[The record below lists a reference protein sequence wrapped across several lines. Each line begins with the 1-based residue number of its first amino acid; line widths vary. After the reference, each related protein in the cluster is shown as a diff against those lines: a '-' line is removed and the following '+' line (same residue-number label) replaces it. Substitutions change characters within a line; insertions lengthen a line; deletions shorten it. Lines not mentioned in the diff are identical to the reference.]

1 MSFNIIKT
9 DEAEQKYREW
19 KVLGKPVPCINSYL
33 KVTGA
38 AKFVDDV
45 ILPNMLYGK
54 ILRSPFAHAKIK
66 MIDVSKAETLPGVAA
81 VVTYKDIAHMG
92 IIQTPPRFI
101 LTDRVL
107 YVGDVVAAVAADD
120 EAIAEEALD
129 LIKVEYESLPFSL
142 TPEEAS
148 SFPPMHPEA
157 STDNIVIGAW
167 FPYQRSVGSVENG
180 FKEAHIITEVEFR
193 KPNIKHMFLENYA
206 AVADWRGDEL
216 HLWSHPQ
223 VGAATFAMQLASI
236 LNMPTNKI
244 HVYQCFIGGGFGGK
258 HGEAPIRVAVLAAML
273 AKKSGRPV
281 KIRTNI
287 REHFVEGHVLD
298 PGITTF
304 RYKVGADK
312 AGKLKAIDALVLAG
326 QGERS
331 SNVGIAYCGDT
342 VFNTYRIPNRS
353 FRAYPFYT
361 NTPMSEALRAYGSQA
376 GVPPLEAAMNEIAE
390 SLGMDP
396 VDFIIKNGLQDGDI
410 VTQYLHNDFQ
420 LAGGDLPKLVQK
432 AAEEF
437 KWKEKWK
444 GWGVPTEV
452 SSFRR
457 RGVGVAVATHTAWGL
472 PRPNMVKDTV
482 IIKINSNDGTV
493 EWVTDGRD
501 MGSGFDTVVSQ
512 VIAEILE
519 IDVKD
524 VVHAPPCS
532 VGQPIGG
539 DTRGSKALQ
548 STVFAAYNAAQDLKR
563 KILEGASSVLNV
575 DSNRL
580 ILDLKGL
587 RVYVK
592 DNPSSAVKLSKLGEL
607 FSGVLVGIGS
617 CPSHYGGP
625 ESFMD
630 PVTGRRLG
638 MKGMFCS
645 FAEVEVDTE
654 TGRLNI
660 VKLLIATQSGMILNP
675 LIVYGQIIGGIVHGL
690 GCMLWEGIVY
700 CEKTGAPLNASFIDY
715 PIPTTLDVTENQLA
729 SVVIVDPKHARLTP
743 YMAKGISEG
752 VFAAIWG
759 SIHMAVYN
767 AIGVK
772 IREFPLR
779 PEKILKALGK
789 AQFPKTK
796 GVV

>member
-1 MSFNIIKT
+1 MSFTIIRSS
-9 DEAEQKYREW
+9 EAEEKYREW
-19 KVLGKPVPCINSYL
+19 KVLGKPLPRVESYA
-33 KVTGA
+33 KVVGA

-66 MIDVSKAETLPGVAA
+66 KIEASRAEALPGVAA
-81 VVTYKDIAHMG
+81 VITYKDITMMG
-92 IIQTPPRFI
+92 IVQTPPKYI
-101 LTDRVL
+101 LNDRVF
-107 YVGDVVAAVAADD
+107 YVGDIVAAVAAED
-120 EAIAEEALD
+120 EAVAEEALD
-129 LIKVEYESLPFSL
+129 LIDVEYEPLPFYL
-142 TPEEAS
+142 TPDEAAS
-148 SFPPMHPEA
+148 GEPIHPEVSA
-157 STDNIVIGAW
+157 DNIVIGAW
-167 FPYQRSVGSVENG
+167 PPYQRSVGDVEG
-180 FKEAHIITEVEFR
+180 AFEESQIIVEVEFR

-206 AVADWRGDEL
+206 AVAEWVGDEL

-236 LNMPTNKI
+236 LNIPTNKV
-244 HVYQCFIGGGFGGK
+244 HVYQCFIGGGLGGK

-281 KIRTNI
+281 KIRTNV

-298 PGITTF
+298 PGIATF
-304 RYKVGADK
+304 RYKVGADR
-312 AGKLKAIDALVLAG
+312 AGNLKAIDATVFAG

-331 SNVGIAYCGDT
+331 SNVGIVYCGDT
-342 VFNTYRIPNRS
+342 VFNTYRILNRS
-353 FRAYPFYT
+353 FKAYPYYT
-361 NTPMSEALRAYGSQA
+361 NTPMSEALRAYGSQS

-396 VDFIIKNGLQDGDI
+396 VDFIIKNGLRDGDM

-420 LAGGDLPKLVQK
+420 LAGGSLPELVQK

-437 KWKEKWK
+437 GWKMKWK
-444 GWGVPTEV
+444 GWGVPTEILG
-452 SSFRR
+452 SKR

-472 PRPNMVKDTV
+472 PRPDMVKDTV
-482 IIKINSNDGTV
+482 IVKINPNDGTV

-501 MGSGFDTVVSQ
+501 MGSGFDTAVSQ
-512 VIAEILE
+512 VIAEILGVNVE
-519 IDVKD
+519 DI
-524 VVHAPPCS
+524 VHAPPCS

-548 STVFAAYNAAQDLKR
+548 STVFAAYNAANNLKQ
-563 KILEGASSVLNV
+563 KILAAAASILNADPSRMV
-575 DSNRL
+575 
-580 ILDLKGL
+580 LDLKGT
-587 RVYVK
+587 RVYLM
-592 DNPSSAVKLSKLGEL
+592 DNPTRYIRLSKIGEL
-607 FSGVLVGIGS
+607 YGGVLLGVGS

-625 ESFMD
+625 ESYMD

-645 FAEVEVDTE
+645 FSEVEVDTE
-654 TGRLNI
+654 TGKVNI

-690 GCMLWEGIVY
+690 GCMLWEGIIY
-700 CEKTGAPLNASFIDY
+700 DEKTGAPLNTSFIDY
-715 PIPTTLDVTENQLA
+715 PIPTALDITQDQLA

-752 VFAAIWG
+752 VFAAVWH

-767 AIGVK
+767 AIGKK
-772 IREFPLR
+772 IRTFPLR
-779 PEKILKALGK
+779 PEKILEALGK
-789 AQFPKTK
+789 ASFPKTK

>member
-1 MSFNIIKT
+1 MSFNIIKS
-9 DEAEQKYREW
+9 DEAEQKYRVW
-19 KVLGKPVPCINSYL
+19 KVLGKPLPCVHGYM
-33 KVTGA
+33 KVTGV

-54 ILRSPFAHAKIK
+54 VLRSPFAHAKIRR
-66 MIDVSKAETLPGVAA
+66 IDASKAETLPGVTA
-81 VVTYKDIAHMG
+81 VITYEDIAKMG
-92 IIQTPPRFI
+92 IVQTPPRYI
-101 LTDRVL
+101 LTDRVF
-107 YVGDVVAAVAADD
+107 YVGDVVAAVAAED

-129 LIKVEYESLPFSL
+129 LIKVEYEPLPFCL
-142 TPEEAS
+142 APEEAS
-148 SFPPMHPEA
+148 SAPPMHPEV
-157 STDNIVIGAW
+157 STDNIIIGAW
-167 FPYQRSVGSVENG
+167 PPYRSGGDVEDG
-180 FKEAHIITEVEFR
+180 FNKSHTIVEVEFR
-193 KPNIKHMFLENYA
+193 KPNLKHMFLENYA
-206 AVADWRGDEL
+206 AVAEWRGDEL

-236 LNMPTNKI
+236 FNMPTNKI

-281 KIRTNI
+281 KIRTNV

-304 RYKVGADK
+304 RYKVGADE
-312 AGKLKAIDALVLAG
+312 AGTLKAIDAVMLAG

-331 SNVGIAYCGDT
+331 PNVGIVYCGDT

-361 NTPMSEALRAYGSQA
+361 NTPMSEALRAYGSQS

-396 VDFIIKNGLQDGDI
+396 VDFITKNGLRDGDM

-420 LAGGDLPKLVQK
+420 LAGGDLPELVQR
-432 AAEEF
+432 AAKEF
-437 KWKEKWK
+437 RWKEKWK

-452 SSFRR
+452 SGFRR

-472 PRPNMVKDTV
+472 PRPNMVKDSV
-482 IIKINSNDGTV
+482 IIKINPNDGTV

-501 MGSGFDTVVSQ
+501 MGSGFDTAVSQ
-512 VIAEILE
+512 VIAEILGVDME
-519 IDVKD
+519 D
-524 VVHAPPCS
+524 VVHASPCS

-548 STVFAAYNAAQDLKR
+548 STVFAAYNAAHDLKR
-563 KILEGASSVLNV
+563 KILAAASSVLNEEP
-575 DSNRL
+575 NRL

-587 RVYVK
+587 SVYVM
-592 DNPSSAVKLSKLGEL
+592 DNPASAVKLSKLGEL
-607 FSGVLVGIGS
+607 FSGVLVGVGS

-645 FAEVEVDTE
+645 FAEVEVDAE

-660 VKLLIATQSGMILNP
+660 VKLLVATQSGMILNP
-675 LIVYGQIIGGIVHGL
+675 LIVYGQIIGGMVQGL
-690 GCMLWEGIVY
+690 GCMLWEGIIY
-700 CEKTGAPLNASFIDY
+700 CEKTGVPLNVSFIDY
-715 PIPTTLDVTENQLA
+715 PIPTALDVTEDQLA

-752 VFAAIWG
+752 IFAAIWG

-767 AIGVK
+767 AIGKK

-779 PEKILKALGK
+779 PEKILKALRK